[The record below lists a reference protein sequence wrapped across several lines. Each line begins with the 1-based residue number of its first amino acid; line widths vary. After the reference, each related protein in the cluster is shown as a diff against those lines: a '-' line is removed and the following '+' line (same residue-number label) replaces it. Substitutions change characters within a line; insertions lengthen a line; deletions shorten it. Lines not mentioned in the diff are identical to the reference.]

1 MNKAHLLDLFLLCY
15 HTEENSYNSVTSDL
29 RQQPQMEPGQTRR
42 ELGSTPFQGQG
53 VGKPVKSRK
62 TVCV

>member
-1 MNKAHLLDLFLLCY
+1 LCY
-15 HTEENSYNSVTSDL
+15 YTEENSYNSVTSDL

-53 VGKPVKSRK
+53 VRKPVKSRK